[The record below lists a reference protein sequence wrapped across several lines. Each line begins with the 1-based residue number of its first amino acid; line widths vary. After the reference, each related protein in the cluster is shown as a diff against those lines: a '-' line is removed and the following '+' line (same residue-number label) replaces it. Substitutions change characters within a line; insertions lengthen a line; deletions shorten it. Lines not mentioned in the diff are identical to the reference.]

1 MSALTNDGSSA
12 IQQTVSVSDSHSHS
26 SYVCLS
32 RHLEEYTVE
41 QFDECYKIAESVDII
56 IRNRFKTVA
65 LQFPDDLLMDASL
78 VSFQLKNHYR
88 RRMERDQ
95 SNDDTMKR
103 TNESNHEEPPVGDIE
118 DFNTH
123 STLSLLS
130 QLSINSEYTKQHHLG
145 NDSNHLRVYILGDT
159 SYGSCCVDEVGAQH
173 ILADFIIHYGNA
185 CLQPVK
191 RTPVF
196 HVFGVNYKLDA
207 NECAKAL
214 NNFVEETPEGEVI
227 VIYDLVNYERIKK
240 DLIPL
245 VQSPRVVFSK
255 LFESRVLQNISGNTT
270 TEISENETK
279 ISNQI
284 FPKPSEKARFFFIGE
299 LGSFITQFMMEYN
312 THSFKVYSGY
322 KNKIENDSMSAKEA
336 QVFGILVAT
345 VSVENYLKMVEYVKR
360 LIIDNNRKFYLFFVG
375 KLNVP
380 KLANFMEI
388 DMFVLIGCSQNSL
401 IESREYVKPI
411 ITPFELELAL
421 KYGKEWT
428 GYYQLDFNR
437 LFEDENHESH
447 TPVLQDDTES
457 YSVSLISG
465 SVYRVGKST
474 ASSQEILKSK
484 DDGKS
489 LVLQEQQ
496 QRQLVQSQYTPSMLF
511 LKNRTYKG
519 LGQDADED
527 HQNEGDNPP
536 ATYATI
542 EQGRSGIASSYS
554 DERH

>member
-1 MSALTNDGSSA
+1 MSALTNDGSGA
-12 IQQTVSVSDSHSHS
+12 IQQTVSLSQDSHS
-26 SYVCLS
+26 YTCLS
-32 RHLEEYTVE
+32 RHLDEYTIE

-56 IRNRFKTVA
+56 IRNGFKTVA
-65 LQFPDDLLMDASL
+65 LQFSDDLLMDASL
-78 VSFQLKNHYR
+78 VSFQLKNHYH

-95 SNDDTMKR
+95 SNDTMNGR
-103 TNESNHEEPPVGDIE
+103 NESNHEEVPVGDIE

-130 QLSINSEYTKQHHLG
+130 QLAINSEYTKQHHLG

-173 ILADFIIHYGNA
+173 IFAEFIIHYGNA

-196 HVFGVNYKLDA
+196 HVFGVNYKLDV

-214 NNFVEETPEGEVI
+214 NNFVEESQEE
-227 VIYDLVNYERIKK
+227 
-240 DLIPL
+240 
-245 VQSPRVVFSK
+245 K
-255 LFESRVLQNISGNTT
+255 LSLFMTC
-270 TEISENETK
+270 
-279 ISNQI
+279 NQI

-322 KNKIENDSMSAKEA
+322 KNKIENDSMAGISRTLARRFALVQKAKEA

-437 LFEDENHESH
+437 LFEDEDHES
-447 TPVLQDDTES
+447 PLQQPQDDTES
-457 YSVSLISG
+457 YSVSLIS
-465 SVYRVGKST
+465 
-474 ASSQEILKSK
+474 EILKSK

-519 LGQDADED
+519 LGQDADD
-527 HQNEGDNPP
+527 DQNEGDNPP